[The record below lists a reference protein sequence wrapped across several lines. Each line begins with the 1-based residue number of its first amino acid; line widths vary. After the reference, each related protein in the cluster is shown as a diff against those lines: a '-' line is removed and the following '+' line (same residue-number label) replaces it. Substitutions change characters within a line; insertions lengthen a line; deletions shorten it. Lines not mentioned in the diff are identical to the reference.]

1 MSWLFGSNSKIIKE
15 DKDIINVFLDENLK
29 EKEKIK
35 TLAIFS
41 KTTI

>member
-15 DKDIINVFLDENLK
+15 YKDIINVFLDENLK

-35 TLAIFS
+35 ILA
-41 KTTI
+41 

>member
-1 MSWLFGSNSKIIKE
+1 MSWLFGSNSKTIKE

-35 TLAIFS
+35 ILA
-41 KTTI
+41 

>member
-1 MSWLFGSNSKIIKE
+1 MSWLFGSNSKIKE

-35 TLAIFS
+35 ILA
-41 KTTI
+41 

>member
-15 DKDIINVFLDENLK
+15 GKDIINVFLDENLK

-35 TLAIFS
+35 ILA
-41 KTTI
+41 